1 MVDQL
6 QGLAKTAARSE
17 RAQKDL
23 AGWKRTI
30 QVKTDGGPFV
40 IQIAQKKL
48 KFKEGTVKKAD
59 FVMVVRDPRL
69 FQDWM
74 NFKDSLTNAIIAE
87 RLWINKNVEFV
98 TVFKLDRIP
107 RSVRRSNA

>member
-1 MVDQL
+1 
-6 QGLAKTAARSE
+6 
-17 RAQKDL
+17 
-23 AGWKRTI
+23 
-30 QVKTDGGPFV
+30 
-40 IQIAQKKL
+40 
-48 KFKEGTVKKAD
+48 
-59 FVMVVRDPRL
+59 
-69 FQDWM
+69 M